1 MQVCSDINTEL
12 FRDKL
17 PQLTLNNENQVIE
30 NTLFMN
36 TASYNLKERNH
47 GGLSWT
53 DHPKTKIEEEK
64 RYHDTKLKRF
74 LRNYKIQYFIKD
86 HFDEKIFKL
95 YAFISYDMLDDGL
108 LYHIK
113 RQIKK
118 FI

>member
-36 TASYNLKERNH
+36 TASYNLKARNH

-74 LRNYKIQYFIKD
+74 LRNYKIQYFK
-86 HFDEKIFKL
+86 KITLMRKYL
-95 YAFISYDMLDDGL
+95 NYML
-108 LYHIK
+108 LYHMICLMMDYC
-113 RQIKK
+113 I
-118 FI
+118 I